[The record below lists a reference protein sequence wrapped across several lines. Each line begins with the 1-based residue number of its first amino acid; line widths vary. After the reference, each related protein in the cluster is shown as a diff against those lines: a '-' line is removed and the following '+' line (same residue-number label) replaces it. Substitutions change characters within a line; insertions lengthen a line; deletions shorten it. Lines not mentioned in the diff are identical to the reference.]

1 MKKFKLILF
10 DMDETLYPRT
20 TTLMPTVTER
30 ITQFMI
36 DQLGMTPEEAAQ
48 QRQRFREK
56 YGTALRGLMEE
67 QHLPDMDGVNAYL
80 EYVHD
85 IPLVDVLEV
94 DPVARK
100 MLMQLPLRRAVL
112 TNSNIEHA
120 ERVLTHLNLW
130 DVFEGV
136 IDIRAMNFF
145 SKPDPRA
152 YQAALDRFGVTAE
165 ETIFV
170 EDTPVNTRPAKT
182 LGITTILLYHPLSDA
197 TNYAVASLREALEL
211 VSQWVKAPQS

>member
-1 MKKFKLILF
+1 MNKFKLILF
-10 DMDETLYPRT
+10 DMDETLYPRA

-36 DQLGMTPEEAAQ
+36 DQLGMTPQEAAQ
-48 QRQRFREK
+48 QRQIFREK

-67 QHLPDMDGVNAYL
+67 KHLSDMDGVNAYL
-80 EYVHD
+80 QYVHD

-94 DPVARK
+94 DPVARE

-120 ERVLTHLNLW
+120 ERVLTHLNLR

-136 IDIRAMNFF
+136 VDIRAMNFF

-170 EDTPVNTRPAKT
+170 EDTPVNTRPAKA

-197 TNYAVASLREALEL
+197 TNYAVPSLREALEL
-211 VSQWVKAPQS
+211 VGEWVH

>member
-1 MKKFKLILF
+1 MNKFKLILF
-10 DMDETLYPRT
+10 DMDETLYPRA

-36 DQLGMTPEEAAQ
+36 DQLGMTPQEAAQ
-48 QRQRFREK
+48 QRQIFREK

-67 QHLPDMDGVNAYL
+67 KHLSDMDGINAYL
-80 EYVHD
+80 QYVHD

-94 DPVARK
+94 DPVARE

-170 EDTPVNTRPAKT
+170 EDTPVNTRPAKA

-197 TNYAVASLREALEL
+197 TNYAVPSLREALEL
-211 VSQWVKAPQS
+211 VGEWVH

>member
-1 MKKFKLILF
+1 MTKFKLILF
-10 DMDETLYPRT
+10 DMDETLYPRE

-36 DQLGMTPEEAAQ
+36 DQLDMTPEEAAQ
-48 QRQRFREK
+48 QRQIYREK

-67 QHLPDMDGVNAYL
+67 KHLADMDGVNAYL

-85 IPLVDVLEV
+85 IPLVDVLEA
-94 DPVARK
+94 DPVARE
-100 MLMQLPLRRAVL
+100 MLMQLPLRRAIL

-120 ERVLTHLNLW
+120 ERVLNHLNLW

-170 EDTPVNTRPAKT
+170 EDTPVNTRPAKA

-197 TNYAVASLREALEL
+197 TNYAVPSLREALEL
-211 VSQWVKAPQS
+211 VGEWAKS

>member
-1 MKKFKLILF
+1 MNKFKLILF
-10 DMDETLYPRT
+10 DMDETLYPRDT
-20 TTLMPTVTER
+20 KLMPTVTER

-36 DQLGMTPEEAAQ
+36 DQLGMTPEEAAHR
-48 QRQRFREK
+48 RQYFREK

-67 QHLPDMDGVNAYL
+67 KHLADAAQVDTYL

-85 IPLVDVLEV
+85 IPLVDVLEA
-94 DPVARK
+94 DPVARET
-100 MLMQLPLRRAVL
+100 LMTLPLRRGVL

-136 IDIRAMNFF
+136 VDIRAMNFF

-152 YQAALDRFGVTAE
+152 YETALKRFGVTAE

-170 EDTPVNTRPAKT
+170 EDTPVNTRPAKAI
-182 LGITTILLYHPLSDA
+182 GITTILLYHPLSDA
-197 TNYAVASLREALEL
+197 TNYAAPSLREALEM
-211 VSQWVKAPQS
+211 VSEWVKAS